1 MRKTA
6 VAPLCG
12 KRRRALC
19 IKRLIVL
26 SGLQTILVA
35 APCPA
40 ESLPELLQEAAQHDA
55 KFASADAQ
63 FRAAIQKEPEA
74 RAALLPHL
82 GLSQS
87 VFRNG
92 IFVPGK
98 SPESYSTLGTSLSL
112 NQAVFKWDDWQ
123 SYQEGKLSA
132 ISAGFGLAAARQ
144 DLLLR
149 TAQAYFDALAAQDQ
163 HVLAREHVR
172 TLDEQLAISQR
183 GFNLGTATIV
193 DLNEAQAGAD
203 AAQSDLVH
211 ASAEVLK
218 RYAAI
223 EKIVAHPVTDVD
235 AFAPDVSAPAIG
247 ADGADHW
254 ADTAQRES
262 FDVRQQEIALE
273 IAMREV
279 SKVNAGYLPSVSIV
293 GNINHGNAAF
303 INGQTSFYTGAN
315 RASSGEI
322 GIQINIPL
330 FDGLQ
335 TSSKKA
341 EALALQDKA
350 RGDLEDAR
358 RSAALDARESFL
370 ALQESVAQI
379 AALRT
384 AQLSAETSL
393 KSNQKGF
400 KAGVR
405 INADVLGAAE
415 KLFTTRRDLAKAR
428 YDAVMQF
435 LRLRASVARLDETT
449 LEDLANASVKH
460 SEAQQK

>member
-1 MRKTA
+1 MRKTT

-92 IFVPGK
+92 IVVPGK
-98 SPESYSTLGTSLSL
+98 STESYSTLGTSLSL

-132 ISAGFGLAAARQ
+132 ISAGLGLAAARQ

-149 TAQAYFDALAAQDQ
+149 TTQAYFDALAAQDQ
-163 HVLAREHVR
+163 RVLAREHVR

-235 AFAPDVSAPAIG
+235 AFAPDLSAPAIG

-273 IAMREV
+273 IAKREV

-350 RGDLEDAR
+350 RSDLEDAR

>member
-1 MRKTA
+1 M
-6 VAPLCG
+6 
-12 KRRRALC
+12 
-19 IKRLIVL
+19 
-26 SGLQTILVA
+26 
-35 APCPA
+35 
-40 ESLPELLQEAAQHDA
+40 
-55 KFASADAQ
+55 
-63 FRAAIQKEPEA
+63 
-74 RAALLPHL
+74 PHL

-98 SPESYSTLGTSLSL
+98 STESYSTLGTSLSL

-132 ISAGFGLAAARQ
+132 ISAGFELAAARQ

-149 TAQAYFDALAAQDQ
+149 TTQAYFDALAAQDQ
-163 HVLAREHVR
+163 RVLAREHVR

-235 AFAPDVSAPAIG
+235 AFAPDLSAPAIG

-262 FDVRQQEIALE
+262 FDVMQQEIALE
-273 IAMREV
+273 IAKREV

-350 RGDLEDAR
+350 RCDLEDAR

-449 LEDLANASVKH
+449 LEDLAGASVKH

>member
-1 MRKTA
+1 MLTA
-6 VAPLCG
+6 
-12 KRRRALC
+12 
-19 IKRLIVL
+19 
-26 SGLQTILVA
+26 Q
-35 APCPA
+35 PCSA
-40 ESLPELLQEAAQHDA
+40 ESLSEVLQEAAQHDA
-55 KFASADAQ
+55 RFASAEAQ

-82 GLSQS
+82 ELSQS

-98 SPESYSTLGTSLSL
+98 PAESYSTLGTSLSL

-123 SYQEGKLSA
+123 SYQEGKLGA
-132 ISAGFGLAAARQ
+132 IAAGFGLAAARQ

-149 TAQAYFDALAAQDQ
+149 ATQAYLDALAAQDQ
-163 HVLAREHVR
+163 RALAHEHVR

-183 GFNLGTATIV
+183 GFSLGAATIV

-203 AAQSDLVH
+203 AARSDLVH
-211 ASAEVLK
+211 ANAEVL
-218 RYAAI
+218 RCYAAI
-223 EKIVAHPVTDVD
+223 EKIVAHPVTNVD
-235 AFAPDVSAPAIG
+235 ALVPDLSAPAIG
-247 ADGADHW
+247 ADSADHW
-254 ADTAQRES
+254 ADTAARES

-273 IAMREV
+273 IARREV
-279 SKVNAGYLPSVSIV
+279 SKVDAGYLPSVSIV
-293 GNINHGNAAF
+293 GNVNHGNAAF
-303 INGQTSFYTGAN
+303 INGQTNFYTGAN

-322 GIQINIPL
+322 GIQISIPL

-335 TSSKKA
+335 TSSRKA

-350 RGDLEDAR
+350 QSDLEDAR
-358 RSAALDARESFL
+358 RSAALDARESYL

-405 INADVLGAAE
+405 INADVLSAAE

-435 LRLRASVARLDETT
+435 LRLRASVAQLDETT
-449 LEDLANASVKH
+449 LEGLIGAAVNH